1 MIKRIVFSI
10 IGMGLVALVVFRVVQ
25 ASGEQEVAPGVEE
38 IRRESGIPVEVTA
51 VQTGPLVVSREYTGT
66 IRGIRS
72 ATIKARTGD
81 EIVEIPVRVG
91 QRVASGDV
99 LIRQSQEGSMASVR
113 QAEAAHDQASRSV
126 ERLRPL
132 MEQGAISEQDWDNAQ
147 TALSVAEANL
157 AAARRAVDLTSPI
170 AGVVTDVIET
180 RGTVP
185 SPGDPLVRVSD
196 LSRVQ
201 VLIHVSTSQS
211 RELAMGQQAIVP
223 EYQLNGQV
231 TRIALQAD
239 PESRLIEVE
248 LTFPGS
254 AGSSSRSVL
263 PGGLVAANV
272 VVAQKETA
280 LLVPRDAVTEGAVWV
295 IDDAEIATLRPVTTG
310 LAAADQ
316 IEILEGVAEGERVV
330 VAGASLLSDGA
341 LARIV
346 GG

>member
-1 MIKRIVFSI
+1 MKKIVFGI
-10 IGMGLVALVVFRVVQ
+10 FGIGLVALVVFRVVQ

-38 IRRESGIPVEVTA
+38 IRRVSGIPVEVTS
-51 VQTGPLVVSREYTGT
+51 VRTGPLVVSREYTGT

-72 ATIKARTGD
+72 ATIRARTGD

-91 QRVASGDV
+91 QRVAAGDV

-126 ERLRPL
+126 ARLRPL
-132 MEQGAISEQDWDNAQ
+132 MEQGAISEQDWDNAL

-157 AAARRAVDLTSPI
+157 AAAMRAVDLTSPI

-196 LSRVQ
+196 LSRIQ
-201 VLIHVSTSQS
+201 VLIQVSTSQS
-211 RELAMGQQAIVP
+211 RELGIGQQAMLP
-223 EYQLNGQV
+223 EYQITGQV

-239 PESRLIEVE
+239 PESRLLEVE

-254 AGSSSRSVL
+254 TGSNGRSVV
-263 PGGLVAANV
+263 PGGLVTASV
-272 VVAQKETA
+272 VIGEEESA
-280 LLVPRDAVTEGAVWV
+280 LLVPRVAMNEGAVWV
-295 IDDAEIATLRPVTTG
+295 IDNAGIASLRPVTTG
-310 LAAADQ
+310 LVSADLV
-316 IEILEGVAEGERVV
+316 EILDGVTEGERVV

>member
-1 MIKRIVFSI
+1 MKKIVFGI
-10 IGMGLVALVVFRVVQ
+10 IGIGLVALVVFRVVQ

-38 IRRESGIPVEVTA
+38 IRRVSGIPVEVTA

-72 ATIKARTGD
+72 ATIRARTGD

-132 MEQGAISEQDWDNAQ
+132 MEQGAISEQDWDNAS

-157 AAARRAVDLTSPI
+157 AAAMRAVDLTSPI
-170 AGVVTDVIET
+170 SGVVTDIIET

-196 LSRVQ
+196 LSRIQ
-201 VLIHVSTSQS
+201 VLIQVSTSQS
-211 RELAMGQQAIVP
+211 RELAVGQQAMLP
-223 EYQLNGQV
+223 DYQITGQV

-239 PESRLIEVE
+239 PETRLLEVE
-248 LTFPGS
+248 ITFPSS
-254 AGSSSRSVL
+254 AGSTGRNVV
-263 PGGLVAANV
+263 PGGLVTASV
-272 VVAQKETA
+272 VIGERESA
-280 LLVPRDAVTEGAVWV
+280 LLVPRDAMNEGAVWV
-295 IDDAEIATLRPVTTG
+295 IDNAGIASLRPVTTG
-310 LAAADQ
+310 LAAADLV
-316 IEILEGVAEGERVV
+316 EILDGVTEGERVV
-330 VAGASLLSDGA
+330 IAGASLLSDGA